1 MENKND
7 VWMTEEEIDK
17 EVKNNENDLFKKAV
31 IGLGVTLA
39 VGYVYKKAI
48 KPRIERAIDK
58 AVLASVAR
66 MTSANESEAK
76 SNESKETNK

>member
-7 VWMTEEEIDK
+7 VLMTEEEFDK
-17 EVKNNENDLFKKAV
+17 ETKNNENDLFKKAA

-48 KPRIERAIDK
+48 KPRIERAFDRM
-58 AVLASVAR
+58 VLASVAR